1 MNILN
6 SYLTQVILL
15 LMLALAGWLGVQA
28 KNLYKKYVT
37 TEIKQAVCRTVVR
50 TVEQLYKDLHG
61 EQKLRKAMGRASKI
75 LEEYGI
81 QISEYELVSM
91 IEAAV
96 NEFNNNFNKTE
107 TAALPEL
114 PGVRKSVRKIAAY
127 LCSTLLN
134 CGFPSEE
141 NRNFRE
147 DKKR

>member
-1 MNILN
+1 MNIIN
-6 SYLTQVILL
+6 GYLSQILL
-15 LMLALAGWLGVQA
+15 LLLLGLAGWLGVQA

-61 EQKLRKAMGRASKI
+61 EQKLHKAMGRASKI

-107 TAALPEL
+107 TAALPE
-114 PGVRKSVRKIAAY
+114 
-127 LCSTLLN
+127 
-134 CGFPSEE
+134 
-141 NRNFRE
+141 
-147 DKKR
+147 

>member
-15 LMLALAGWLGVQA
+15 LMLAFAGWLGVQA

-61 EQKLRKAMGRASKI
+61 EEKLHKAMGRASKI
-75 LEEYGI
+75 LAEYGI
-81 QISEYELVSM
+81 TVSEYELVSM

-96 NEFNNNFNKTE
+96 NEFNDSFKKTE
-107 TAALPEL
+107 QPVAELPE
-114 PGVRKSVRKIAAY
+114 
-127 LCSTLLN
+127 
-134 CGFPSEE
+134 
-141 NRNFRE
+141 
-147 DKKR
+147 

>member
-6 SYLTQVILL
+6 GYLSQILL
-15 LMLALAGWLGVQA
+15 LLLLGLAGWLGVQA

-75 LEEYGI
+75 LAEYGI

-96 NEFNNNFNKTE
+96 NEFNNNFNKNEEKT
-107 TAALPEL
+107 LP
-114 PGVRKSVRKIAAY
+114 A
-127 LCSTLLN
+127 
-134 CGFPSEE
+134 
-141 NRNFRE
+141 
-147 DKKR
+147 